1 MQQMYAHDTSVEIL
15 TEGINKTY
23 VVVSKWA
30 ECWQIHKQVCDTCSK
45 TISKTKYLNA
55 LPGLYKL
62 VVMSNQR
69 DFESNPRFNDGTYS
83 RSTKDVTTAIYLL
96 PTHLISG

>member
-1 MQQMYAHDTSVEIL
+1 MQQMYAHGTSVEML

-23 VVVSKWA
+23 VVVSRWA
-30 ECWQIHKQVCDTCSK
+30 ECSQNYINKFI
-45 TISKTKYLNA
+45 ISKTKYLNA

-62 VVMSNQR
+62 VVTSNQR
-69 DFESNPRFNDGTYS
+69 DFESNPRFNYRTYS